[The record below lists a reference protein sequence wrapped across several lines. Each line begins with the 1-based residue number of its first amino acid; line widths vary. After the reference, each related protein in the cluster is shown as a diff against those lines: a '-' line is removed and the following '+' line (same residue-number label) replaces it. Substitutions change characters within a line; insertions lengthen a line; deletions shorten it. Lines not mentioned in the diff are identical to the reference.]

1 MLNEITDR
9 ELTRLH
15 ATDTLSHKLLSK
27 TQERALLIEKCELQ
41 TIDQPTEAETRR
53 LNEIINNLITNN
65 MRLVSKVATFYSRNT
80 QLEWRDLAQEGVLG
94 LHTAIVK
101 FDASKTGPDGT
112 PLKLSTYATHW
123 IRQRIERYTHDNGR
137 TIRLPVHFS
146 SNIMPKIKVAAETFQ
161 KQHGRL
167 PTIDELKAASGCN
180 DNQVA
185 LALQWFFDTRSLN
198 APIENDR
205 GGEIEFGDL
214 LTDEA
219 SLDPVTTADANE
231 RKEMLAAVM
240 DKALTPREAKILTMR
255 FGLDGNPP
263 KTLEIVGNNFG
274 ITRERIRQIETVA
287 LRKLRHPRI
296 TRYIKHLL

>member
-41 TIDQPTEAETRR
+41 HIDNPTEAETRR
-53 LNEIINNLITNN
+53 LNEIINDLITSN

-80 QLEWRDLAQEGVLG
+80 QLEWRDLSQEGVLG
-94 LHTAIVK
+94 LHAAIVK

-112 PLKLSTYATHW
+112 PLKLSTYATWW
-123 IRQRIERYTHDNGR
+123 IRQRVERYTHDHGR

-146 SNIMPKIKVAAETFQ
+146 SGIMPKIKKAAEEFQ
-161 KQHGRL
+161 KANGRL

-180 DNQVA
+180 DNQVL
-185 LALQWFFDTRSLN
+185 LALQWYFDAMSLN
-198 APIENDR
+198 APITNDR
-205 GGEIEFGDL
+205 GQEVEFGEL
-214 LTDEA
+214 QTDET
-219 SLDPVTTADANE
+219 SPNPVSEADTILRREAI
-231 RKEMLAAVM
+231 AAVLEKM
-240 DKALTPREAKILTMR
+240 PSREAKVLTMR

-263 KTLEIVGNNFG
+263 KTLEVVGEEFG
-274 ITRERIRQIETVA
+274 LTRERIRQIEGRA
-287 LRKLRHPRI
+287 LRKLRHPRYARVLRHFI
-296 TRYIKHLL
+296 